1 LEKNREIDTTN
12 YIPDT
17 SVKWREDIISTAN
30 ESFGLIM
37 ETAEVIGH
45 WAGLYPGTIDYLPII
60 EETQPNFFTA
70 SGFSGTG
77 LMHAPAVGM
86 IISYLVSF
94 GQTDKIDISVFNR
107 KRFKNDFIISETT
120 GF

>member
-1 LEKNREIDTTN
+1 MEKNREIDTTN

-86 IISYLVSF
+86 IISDLLSF
-94 GQTDKIDISVFNR
+94 GQTDKIDISVFNC